1 MHLKRWAFDV
11 ELIFRAE
18 KFQIPMKEVAVN
30 WQEIEGS
37 KLIRTKFDIIKTSLS
52 MARDMLC
59 VRVLYILGYWK

>member
-1 MHLKRWAFDV
+1 
-11 ELIFRAE
+11 
-18 KFQIPMKEVAVN
+18 MKEVAVN

-59 VRVLYILGYWK
+59 VRLLYMLRYWR